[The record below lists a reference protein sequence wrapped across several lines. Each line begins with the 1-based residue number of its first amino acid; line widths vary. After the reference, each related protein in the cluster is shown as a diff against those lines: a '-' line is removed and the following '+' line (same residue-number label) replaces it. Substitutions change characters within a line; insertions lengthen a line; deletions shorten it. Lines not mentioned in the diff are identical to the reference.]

1 MSLKDIVEQYD
12 GRLTEAD
19 RLLAEVLL
27 ADPKE
32 SSYLSAEAIA
42 RRAGVHQSAASR
54 LAQKLGF
61 GSYRALRIE
70 LRKQVLSDDV
80 SADRIRK
87 RLDHIGERSILEGL
101 VESEIRALSGLAEQ
115 IDQAQMEEAAA
126 RLRDAGKI
134 LLFGQGHASALVDLF
149 ERRLTR
155 SGYRVHG
162 LRHADWEA
170 PDALLSLERGD
181 LLVAFAFRR
190 PADRLARLL
199 WHAAKIGAG
208 SIVISDLVG
217 LTLRPRPDLVLAAS
231 RGAEGESQSLTVP
244 MAICNALILELS
256 RCDAGRSI
264 RSLERLAALR
274 RAFAADTADT
284 TEIADGSPA
293 SAPVAAVAPRRRPH
307 RTRKN
312 RT

>member
-1 MSLKDIVEQYD
+1 MRLKDIVEQYD

-32 SSYLSAEAIA
+32 SSYLSAETIA

-61 GSYRALRIE
+61 DSYRALRVE
-70 LRKQVLSDDV
+70 LRREVLSDDV

-87 RLDHIGERSILEGL
+87 RLDHIGGRSILEGL
-101 VESEIRALSGLAEQ
+101 VESELRALSALPQQ
-115 IDQAQMEEAAA
+115 IDQAQMEQAAGH
-126 RLRDAGKI
+126 LRDAGKI

-155 SGYRVHG
+155 SGYHVRG
-162 LRHADWEA
+162 LRHSDWEA
-170 PDALLSLERGD
+170 PDALLSLGQGD
-181 LLVAFAFRR
+181 VVVAFAFRR
-190 PADRLARLL
+190 PADRLDRVLR
-199 WHAAKIGAG
+199 HAARVRAT

-217 LTLRPRPDLVLAAS
+217 VTLRPRPDLVLAAS
-231 RGAEGESQSLTVP
+231 RGGEGESQSLTVP

-256 RCDAGRSI
+256 RCDSGRSL

-274 RAFAADTADT
+274 RDLAADVA
-284 TEIADGSPA
+284 EPP
-293 SAPVAAVAPRRRPH
+293 SAESRPLKQAAPRQRR
-307 RTRKN
+307 RQAKKN
-312 RT
+312 VT